1 MELLVTT
8 KGRMI
13 ATTCGAQALMPRQK
27 PHSRVG
33 SIEMRQ
39 NWIGASIPIPRFL
52 FAGPI
57 AGLLLVFAQFAVA
70 VTEAQQVAEPR
81 VADLVK
87 AGKLRVGL
95 FVPQFTKDAVTGEL
109 RGVWAESARALA
121 ARIGVQLV
129 LLEHPTPPEAVA
141 CLKGGACDVLFMPLD
156 ERAAYV
162 GDFSSPIFQF
172 DYTLLVP
179 AGSAIRTVADADR
192 PGVRI
197 AAVRNHASTNE
208 LGRRLKQAEL
218 VYAETPDPTFDLLRT
233 GQAAAMASARNTLLT
248 YSARL
253 PDSRVLDDRYGA
265 NINRMVVPKG
275 MAGRLAYVSEFV
287 EEAKASGLVQK
298 AIDRVGP
305 RGVTVAPPGN
315 SN

>member
-1 MELLVTT
+1 M
-8 KGRMI
+8 
-13 ATTCGAQALMPRQK
+13 
-27 PHSRVG
+27 
-33 SIEMRQ
+33 
-39 NWIGASIPIPRFL
+39 PIPRFL
-52 FAGPI
+52 PGCVRGLTTVLFATAVTKRQRTIFTGLI
-57 AGLLLVFAQFAVA
+57 AGLLLASAQFAVA
-70 VTEAQQVAEPR
+70 TAEAQQAADPR

-95 FVPQFTKDAVTGEL
+95 FVPQFTKDALTGEF

-129 LLEHPTPPEAVA
+129 LVEHPTPPAAVA
-141 CLKGGACDVLFMPLD
+141 CLKAGACDLLFLPLD
-156 ERAAYV
+156 DRAASV
-162 GDFSSPIFQF
+162 GDFSPPIFQF

-179 AGSAIRTVADADR
+179 AGSAIKAVADADR

-208 LGRRLKQAEL
+208 LSRRLQHAEL
-218 VYAETPDPTFDLLRT
+218 VYAETPDPTFDLLRA

-253 PDSRVLDDRYGA
+253 PNSRVLDDRYGA
-265 NINRMVVPKG
+265 NINRIVVPKG
-275 MAGRLAYVSEFV
+275 MAGRLAYVGEFV

-298 AIDRVGP
+298 AIDRTGP
-305 RGVTVAPPGN
+305 REVTVAPPGN